1 MSDGNDYVYTTS
13 IFAIQVCKSHEIEG
27 DNMNNKYIGIILIIV
42 GVAFAFWGYNI
53 YDSAG
58 SQVSRALS
66 GDVPIEAWAGMIGGA
81 ICVAIGIYKL
91 K

>member
-1 MSDGNDYVYTTS
+1 
-13 IFAIQVCKSHEIEG
+13 
-27 DNMNNKYIGIILIIV
+27 MNNKYIGIILIIV
-42 GVAFAFWGYNI
+42 GVALGFWGYNI
-53 YDSAG
+53 FDSAG

-66 GDVPIEAWAGMIGGA
+66 GDAPIEAWVGMIGGV